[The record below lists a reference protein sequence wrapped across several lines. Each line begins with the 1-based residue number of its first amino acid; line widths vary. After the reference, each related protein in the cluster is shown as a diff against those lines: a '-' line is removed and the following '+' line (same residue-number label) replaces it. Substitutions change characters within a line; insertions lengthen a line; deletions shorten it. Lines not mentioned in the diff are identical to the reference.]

1 MDNVHNGRRTNRFEV
16 FEEDSGVTSIG
27 YERGRSDKERH
38 QGETKWEGVSA
49 RGSRRGES
57 GWDLDGPGLT
67 VRAVNTLGGKV
78 GQLFKVG
85 VPVHPPSSPPGIS
98 SEDGEEPV
106 GLEKATYMTISFS

>member
-1 MDNVHNGRRTNRFEV
+1 MSVGAVTRNDTRARR
-16 FEEDSGVTSIG
+16 SG
-27 YERGRSDKERH
+27 KA
-38 QGETKWEGVSA
+38 SA
-49 RGSRRGES
+49 HE
-57 GWDLDGPGLT
+57 DLDEEKASDSQRPGLT